1 MANRYRG
8 DISAE
13 LGGKTYVLR
22 LTLGALAELEDA
34 FGVTGL
40 AGLAARF
47 EGGNL
52 SARDLAKIIGAG
64 LRGAGAALGDED
76 VAGHSH
82 PAGLPGY
89 ARVAASLLAATF
101 GGEPPE
107 AQTPAIPPA
116 PQDA

>member
-8 DISAE
+8 EISAE
-13 LGGKTYVLR
+13 LGGKTYVLC
-22 LTLGALAELEDA
+22 LTLGALAGLEDA

-47 EGGNL
+47 DGGSL
-52 SARDLAKIIGAG
+52 SARDLTKIIGAG
-64 LRGAGAALGDED
+64 LRGAGATLSDDE
-76 VAGHSH
+76 VATLSH
-82 PAGLPGY
+82 PASLPGY

-101 GGEPPE
+101 GGDTPE
-107 AQTPAIPPA
+107 AQNPANPPA